1 MLEMKH
7 VKVSYGQVVALD
19 MACDITV
26 ANHDIVGIVGGNGAG
41 KSTLIKALTNQV
53 TYSGVINRPSR
64 IAVHLQENN
73 YPDTVNCRS
82 ILEGLLQTNYKKD
95 QKLLALVKFFDFE
108 KNLTQKFS
116 QLSGGQK
123 QRLTI
128 IMVLYQDALL
138 TCFDELSTGLDFETR
153 NSLMQ
158 KIKTWYADKPAIV
171 LLITHYFDE
180 LEHLANK
187 LLIIDQGRVVD
198 YDLMTTLFQKY
209 IGYSAVVI
217 TGEQA
222 DVALASECRVIR
234 GESGQ
239 TVIACTDKNSQ
250 QHVISMLNAQS
261 CQFSVTRMSVALIYL
276 NAVDNRTMK
285 KGVEQ

>member
-1 MLEMKH
+1 MLEMKN

-26 ANHDIVGIVGGNGAG
+26 SDHDIVGIVGGNGAG

-53 TYSGVINRPSR
+53 TYSGVINKPNR
-64 IAVHLQENN
+64 IAVHLQENS

-82 ILEGLLQTNYKKD
+82 ILEGLLRTNYKKD
-95 QKLLALVKFFDFE
+95 QKLLALVKFFDFG

-128 IMVLYQDALL
+128 IMVLYQDAPL

-153 NSLMQ
+153 NQLMQ
-158 KIKTWYADKPAIV
+158 KIKTWYANKPAIV

-180 LEHLANK
+180 LEQLANK

-198 YDLMTTLFQKY
+198 YDLMTALFQKY

-222 DVALASECRVIR
+222 DVVLPSEYRVIC
-234 GESGQ
+234 GGSGQ
-239 TVIACTDKNSQ
+239 TAIACKNNDSQ
-250 QHVISMLNAQS
+250 QRLVGILNAQVY
-261 CQFSVTRMSVALIYL
+261 QFSVTRMSVALIYL
-276 NAVDNRTMK
+276 NAINNMTMK
-285 KGVEQ
+285 KGVN